1 VLKQKEKQMNDKYVS
16 PRLHHKARKCLKT
29 RYFRAF
35 DFVNP
40 RKIPEF
46 VVLAWDL
53 SAIEGPFAV
62 IFASVARG
70 A

>member
-1 VLKQKEKQMNDKYVS
+1 MCKRKEKQMNDKNVS
-16 PRLHHKARKCLKT
+16 PRLHHKARKCLVL
-29 RYFRAF
+29 RHFRAF

-40 RKIPEF
+40 RKFPEF
-46 VVLAWDL
+46 VVLEWDL

-70 A
+70 V